1 MKHELG
7 WSPETVH
14 LPIRKLVMFFR
25 TTLENLS
32 SWNLQKYQDETFQS
46 FLVLLI
52 SLHLTGASNKLLIQN
67 FAFPELELVY
77 YSSVVTG
84 SEH

>member
-7 WSPETVH
+7 WSPETVY

-67 FAFPELELVY
+67 SAFPELELVY